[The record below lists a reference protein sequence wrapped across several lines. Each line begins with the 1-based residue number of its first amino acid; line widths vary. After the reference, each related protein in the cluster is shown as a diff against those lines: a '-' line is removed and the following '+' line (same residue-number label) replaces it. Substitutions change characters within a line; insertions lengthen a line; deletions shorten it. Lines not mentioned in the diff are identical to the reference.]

1 MLSIQNSKKDL
12 ENEKEL
18 IPCLFSW
25 CEGGRDVYL
34 IGSFINWD
42 MNKKLKMDKCNGEF
56 LLTLLL
62 EKEIYTYKFLVD
74 GQLKC
79 SSSVATI
86 RSPEGVINNVIDMKN
101 YIPFNFELKKEHAI
115 QCYEKLWKYSK
126 LNNFDIVSRITPIPL
141 YLENSRDII
150 KLNLSNPS
158 YLSES
163 LCNHMYFD
171 TDTYKNYSSRIIEVC
186 LVMKSEYRNRKG
198 EKRKILTKYNIL
210 AYLPTSENEDFS
222 QSHAY
227 NPLKQLI
234 SFKQ

>member
-1 MLSIQNSKKDL
+1 MLSTQNTKKDL
-12 ENEKEL
+12 KNEKEL

-25 CEGGRDVYL
+25 CEGGREVYL
-34 IGSFINWD
+34 VGSFINWD

-79 SSSVATI
+79 SSSVATM
-86 RSPEGVINNVIDMKN
+86 RNSNGDINNVVDMKN
-101 YIPFNFELKKEHAI
+101 YIPFNFELKKDQI
-115 QCYEKLWKYSK
+115 FQCYKKIWKYSK
-126 LNNFDIVSRITPIPL
+126 QNNFDIVSRITPIPL

-150 KLNLSNPS
+150 KLNLSTPS
-158 YLSES
+158 FLSES

-171 TDTYKNYSSRIIEVC
+171 TDSYKNYSSNIIEVC
-186 LVMKSEYRNRKG
+186 VVVKSEYNCKKG

-210 AYLPTSENEDFS
+210 SYFPTSKNDDFVGS
-222 QSHAY
+222 PSY
-227 NPLKQLI
+227 NPLKHLI
-234 SFKQ
+234 SFNH